1 MEIFGYRK
9 LLVYTKAKEI
19 VKNVYR
25 ILRQCPKEE
34 QYALCDQLRR
44 SSVSITSNITEGT
57 SRYSVK
63 DKVRFLEIAYG
74 SLMEVMS
81 QLEIAND
88 LKYIDKEELK
98 NIEVLVEEEARL
110 ISGLRRSYQPEDLEP

>member
-44 SSVSITSNITEGT
+44 SSVSITSNIAEGT

-63 DKVRFLEIAYG
+63 DKVHFLEIAYG

-110 ISGLRRSYQPEDLEP
+110 ISGLRRSYQPEDSE

>member
-9 LLVYTKAKEI
+9 LVVYTKAKEI

-44 SSVSITSNITEGT
+44 SSVSITSNIAEGT

-63 DKVRFLEIAYG
+63 DKVHFLEIAYG

-88 LKYIDKEELK
+88 LKYIDNEELK

-110 ISGLRRSYQPEDLEP
+110 ISGLRRSYQPEDPE

>member
-9 LLVYTKAKEI
+9 LVVYTKAKEI

-44 SSVSITSNITEGT
+44 SSVSITSNIAEGT
-57 SRYSVK
+57 SSYSVK
-63 DKVRFLEIAYG
+63 DKVHFLEIAYG

-88 LKYIDKEELK
+88 LKYINNEELK

-110 ISGLRRSYQPEDLEP
+110 ISGLRRSYQPEDPE

>member
-25 ILRQCPKEE
+25 ILRRCPKEE

-44 SSVSITSNITEGT
+44 SSVSITSNIAEGT

-63 DKVRFLEIAYG
+63 DKVHFLEIAYG
-74 SLMEVMS
+74 SLMETMS

-88 LKYIDKEELK
+88 LKYIDEVEFK

-110 ISGLRRSYQPEDLEP
+110 ISGLRRSYQPEGSEL